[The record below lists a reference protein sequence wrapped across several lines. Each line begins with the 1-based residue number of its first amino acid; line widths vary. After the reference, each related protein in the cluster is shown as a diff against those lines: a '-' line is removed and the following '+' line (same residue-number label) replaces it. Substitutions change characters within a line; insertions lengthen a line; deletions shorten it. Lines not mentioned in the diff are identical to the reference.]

1 MHQPAALT
9 IGNIQSVLSDPS
21 APASDLTAK
30 RLHAMECCVSTV
42 ARPQNY
48 VYQLLDSLL
57 PFRHCRL
64 VVGSP
69 DAAYLDR
76 YRGNG
81 SVEIIIPSE
90 EEWNPV
96 KDFSV
101 HRRAA
106 WNYWRSLEAGQAD
119 PLKGGLLLLE
129 DDVILAKQWQTKLAQ
144 TVLALESR
152 LGSLFILAL
161 YTPHK
166 LDLSWEASAPLF
178 VPYPGNMFFG
188 LQAIY
193 YPEPVRSQFSSFL
206 KMFGVDRYT
215 RPDDLLLRDF
225 IQERNLPLLACNPN
239 LAQHIGLETTGLGP
253 FHRTQYFLD
262 DLPTQHD

>member
-1 MHQPAALT
+1 MK
-9 IGNIQSVLSDPS
+9 
-21 APASDLTAK
+21 DLAVK
-30 RLHAMECCVSTV
+30 PLGAMGCCVSTV
-42 ARPQNY
+42 SRPQNY
-48 VYQLLDSLL
+48 VYQLLDCVL
-57 PFRHCRL
+57 PWRHCRL

-76 YRGNG
+76 YRGNS

-96 KDFSV
+96 KDLRV

-106 WNYWRSLEAGQAD
+106 WNYWRCLEAGRAD

-129 DDVILAKQWQTKLAQ
+129 DDVILAKQWQTRLAQ

-152 LGSLFILAL
+152 LGSMFILAL
-161 YTPHK
+161 YAPHK

-193 YPEPVRSQFSSFL
+193 YPEPVRSQFSWFL
-206 KMFGVDRYT
+206 KKFGVDRFNA
-215 RPDDLLLRDF
+215 PDDLLLGDF
-225 IQERNLPLLACNPN
+225 VQERNLPLLACNPN
-239 LAQHIGLETTGLGP
+239 LAQHIGLESTGLGP

-262 DLPTQHD
+262 DQPGTRDWSYKV